1 MKKKKFSKSNYLVL
15 PDFLFRFSLPLFV
28 PIFATQSDLLDDHL
42 QQKSDLL
49 VHRKNFLFAKEKSET
64 GIFAQNFQ
72 TGFQR
77 AIDRLKNFFS
87 RQDFFF
93 GRAAETCPPSP
104 PARCG
109 CCLFATGGLEN
120 PSQAKLCQKRPLN

>member
-15 PDFLFRFSLPLFV
+15 PDFLFRFSLPLFA

-49 VHRKNFLFAKEKSET
+49 VHREILSFRRWKVRNR
-64 GIFAQNFQ
+64 IFCSKFQ

-77 AIDRLKNFFS
+77 AIDRSKNFFS

-93 GRAAETCPPSP
+93 GRAVKTCPPSP

-120 PSQAKLCQKRPLN
+120 PAQANLSQRVP